1 MINFGGY
8 EYLTSSIAHGVG
20 TRNSPLAVMPVISID
35 MRRGKSRRKKGNQV
49 KRPSP
54 FGILGALSSY
64 ACAATV
70 AGRVN

>member
-1 MINFGGY
+1 MINSGGY

-20 TRNSPLAVMPVISID
+20 TRNSPLTVMPVISKD
-35 MRRGKSRRKKGNQV
+35 MRSSKSRRKKGNQV
-49 KRPSP
+49 KRPGP
-54 FGILGALSSY
+54 FGILGSPGSY